1 MRPAGINIRQPGRTH
16 ARNRHGEVR
25 QVLFRHRIH
34 LQSSAIYGGIN
45 GFWDYGPLGVEL
57 KKNIKDA
64 WWQDM
69 VRNPPP
75 GPDGQEIRMVGLD
88 CSIIMN
94 PKVWVASGH
103 VGGFSDPMMDCSKC
117 KKRYR
122 ADKLFVLHFAE
133 RDEVIARMG
142 DFKAVVADSSDP
154 GSDPQALQQELA
166 ALARAGLPAKLAIT
180 IEADSLTDALNDPM
194 TRLTSAQK
202 KLFKNPIA
210 WPKPMFAAGPLERSC
225 PDRTC
230 EGTLTEPR
238 QFNLMFQTYV
248 GAVQSEEN
256 VAYLRPET
264 AQGIFV
270 NYRNVL
276 NSTRLKLPFGIAQVG
291 KAFRNEINPRNFT
304 FRSRE
309 FEQMEIEFFC
319 HPDESMK
326 WYQYWRDLRK
336 RWYSTLSIKSDNLRP
351 REQGKEEL
359 AHYSIGTTDIE
370 YMFPFSDEPQE
381 LEGVAHRGDFDL
393 KAHAKHSGKEDE
405 LAYFDEEK
413 WNNDSQTL
421 STRSFKEW
429 LKSNPSAEEIA
440 KYKFTPHVIEPS
452 AGADRFA
459 LAVLCEAF
467 HEDEVP
473 DAKGNKEVRTVMRF
487 HPRLAPVKCA
497 VFPLVNKDGMPE
509 KALKLYRELK
519 AHFNVQFDDKGA
531 VGRRYRRQDEIGTP
545 FCVTID
551 GDTLK
556 DDTVTIRD
564 RDTLKQERVPMS
576 AVKGVIEKALAGG

>member
-1 MRPAGINIRQPGRTH
+1 MPTKIDMAKFAKFCKDTGFI
-16 ARNRHGEVR
+16 
-25 QVLFRHRIH
+25 F
-34 LQSSAIYGGIN
+34 QSSEIYGGIN

-94 PKVWVASGH
+94 PQVWVASGH
-103 VGGFSDPMMDCSKC
+103 AGGFADPMVDCKET
-117 KKRYR
+117 KARYR
-122 ADKLFVLHFAE
+122 ADHLVTFQIGIRNGSEHEYLTDYYFATVGNHNDPDQVLLEPHKD
-133 RDEVIARMG
+133 RI
-142 DFKAVVADSSDP
+142 K
-154 GSDPQALQQELA
+154 A
-166 ALARAGLPAKLAIT
+166 ALKAQNKQIKLNEIVVTRQMGFDSKPPLYDDLIRLRTFAPGAEHAG
-180 IEADSLTDALNDPM
+180 S
-194 TRLTSAQK
+194 
-202 KLFKNPIA
+202 
-210 WPKPMFAAGPLERSC
+210 
-225 PDRTC
+225 
-230 EGTLTEPR
+230 LTEPR
-238 QFNLMFQTYV
+238 AFNLMFESHA
-248 GAVQSEEN
+248 GPIASEEN
-256 VAYLRPET
+256 KVYLRPET

-319 HPDESMK
+319 HPNESMK
-326 WYQYWRDLRK
+326 WYEYWRDLRK
-336 RWYSTLSIKSDNLRP
+336 KWYSTLGIQSDNLRP

-381 LEGVAHRGDFDL
+381 LEGVAHRGSFDL
-393 KAHAKHSGKEDE
+393 EAHAKHSGKADD
-405 LAYFDEEK
+405 LAYFDEEL
-413 WNNDSQTL
+413 WNNDSQTMA
-421 STRSFKEW
+421 TRSFKEW
-429 LKSNPSAEEIA
+429 LKSNPTPEQIA

-452 AGADRFA
+452 AGADRFT
-459 LAVLCEAF
+459 LAVLTEAYT
-467 HEDEVP
+467 EEELT
-473 DAKGNKEVRTVMRF
+473 DAKGQKDTRIVMRF
-487 HPRLAPVKCA
+487 HPRLAPIKCA
-497 VFPLVNKDGMPE
+497 IFPLVNKDGMPE
-509 KALKLYRELK
+509 KAMTLYRELK
-519 AHFNVQFDDKGA
+519 AHFNVMYDDKGA
-531 VGRRYRRQDEIGTP
+531 VGRRYRRQDEVGTP

-556 DDTVTIRD
+556 DDTVTIRE
-564 RDTLKQERVPMS
+564 RDSMQQRRVPMS
-576 AVKGVIEKALAGG
+576 EVKMEILKMLMG

>member
-1 MRPAGINIRQPGRTH
+1 MPTKIDMAKFAKFCKDTGFI
-16 ARNRHGEVR
+16 
-25 QVLFRHRIH
+25 F
-34 LQSSAIYGGIN
+34 QSSEIYGGIN

-94 PKVWVASGH
+94 RQVWVASGH
-103 VGGFSDPMMDCSKC
+103 AAGFADPTRKCSGCGKFT
-117 KKRYR
+117 R
-122 ADKLFVLHFAE
+122 ADQLWAILAE
-133 RDEVIARMG
+133 CEWMI
-142 DFKAVVADSSDP
+142 S
-154 GSDPQALQQELA
+154 LTQELTPA
-166 ALARAGLPAKLAIT
+166 TGQYDTQKLMKWAKGKGAKLAPN
-180 IEADSLTDALNDPM
+180 LALV
-194 TRLTSAQK
+194 
-202 KLFKNPIA
+202 KNPEVTLSFLATRVSSQPDAPPTFQELTQYIA
-210 WPKPMFAAGPLERSC
+210 TAQLHQTGLQDPCPACGGPLGEAKPFSLMLESH
-225 PDRTC
+225 TGM
-230 EGTLTEPR
+230 EKTEESK
-238 QFNLMFQTYV
+238 V
-248 GAVQSEEN
+248 
-256 VAYLRPET
+256 YLRPET
-264 AQGIFV
+264 AQGIFA

-291 KAFRNEINPRNFT
+291 KAFRNEVTPRNFT

-336 RWYSTLSIKSDNLRP
+336 KWYHTLGIKSDNLRP

-393 KAHAKHSGKEDE
+393 KAHAKHSGRVDD
-405 LAYFDEEK
+405 LAYFDEEL
-413 WNNDSQTL
+413 WNNDSQTMA
-421 STRSFKEW
+421 TRSFKEW
-429 LKSNPSAEEIA
+429 LKTNPSAEQIA
-440 KYKFTPHVIEPS
+440 KYRFVPHVIEPS
-452 AGADRFA
+452 AGADRFT
-459 LAVLCEAF
+459 LAVLTEAYT
-467 HEDEVP
+467 EEELT
-473 DAKGNKEVRTVMRF
+473 DAKGQKDTRIVMRF

-519 AHFNVQFDDKGA
+519 PHFNVVYDDKGA

-551 GDTLK
+551 GETITN
-556 DDTVTIRD
+556 DTVTIRD
-564 RDTLKQERVPMS
+564 RDSMQQRRIPISEVKQEVMKS
-576 AVKGVIEKALAGG
+576 LMGEA

>member
-1 MRPAGINIRQPGRTH
+1 MPTKIDMAKFAKFCKDTGFI
-16 ARNRHGEVR
+16 
-25 QVLFRHRIH
+25 F
-34 LQSSAIYGGIN
+34 QSSEIYGGIN

-75 GPDGQEIRMVGLD
+75 GPDGDEIRMVGLD

-94 PKVWVASGH
+94 PAVWVASGH
-103 VGGFSDPMMDCSKC
+103 AGGFADPMVDCLKC
-117 KKRYR
+117 KKRFR
-122 ADKLFVLHFAE
+122 ADKIYFAPIIRPTAGTEDWKADLDLGYLTTEANDLVQASVELHNRFAK
-133 RDEVIARMG
+133 IARKQRMG
-142 DFKAVVADSSDP
+142 DDITVGPIFPVSSFY
-154 GSDPQALQQELA
+154 GMSNMS
-166 ALARAGLPAKLAIT
+166 GKLP
-180 IEADSLTDALNDPM
+180 
-194 TRLTSAQK
+194 
-202 KLFKNPIA
+202 
-210 WPKPMFAAGPLERSC
+210 C
-225 PDRTC
+225 PDQIC

-238 QFNLMFQTYV
+238 AFNLMFESHAGPIASDDNKV
-248 GAVQSEEN
+248 
-256 VAYLRPET
+256 YLRPET

-291 KAFRNEINPRNFT
+291 KAFRNEINPRNFI

-319 HPDESMK
+319 HPNESMK

-336 RWYSTLSIKSDNLRP
+336 RWYSTLGIKSDNLVP

-370 YMFPFSDEPQE
+370 YMFPFSEEPQE
-381 LEGVAHRGDFDL
+381 LEGVAHRGSFDL
-393 KAHAKHSGKEDE
+393 EAHAKASGKADD

-413 WNNDSQTL
+413 WNNDSQTMA
-421 STRSFKEW
+421 TRSFKEW
-429 LKSNPSAEEIA
+429 LKGSPSAEEIA

-459 LAVLCEAF
+459 LAVLTEAYS
-467 HEDEVP
+467 EEELTDG
-473 DAKGNKEVRTVMRF
+473 KGQKDTRVVMKF
-487 HPRLAPVKCA
+487 HPRLAPIKA
-497 VFPLVNKDGMPE
+497 AIFPLVNKDGMPE
-509 KALKLYRELK
+509 IALKLYRSLK
-519 AHFNVQFDDKGA
+519 PYFNVFFDDKGA

-545 FCVTID
+545 FCITID
-551 GDTLK
+551 GDTAK

-564 RDTLKQERVPMS
+564 RDTLLQRRVKL
-576 AVKGVIEKALAGG
+576 ADVKGEIEKKLVGGC